1 MKNTKFPTHTYSEWQ
16 QAAEKAIKGKPFEET
31 LKTPTIEDVTLE
43 PLYTKDM
50 LDRFGSYVPA
60 QVAAIQH
67 GKHQPSWL
75 VSQEVTADSAEEYL
89 TLMKDDL
96 LRGNETVVY
105 SGFRKFEW
113 TDEQLNELAQLLVEY
128 PLYFKLSGDDQDV
141 LRVFDFIAPEK
152 QSQLQGVIFSEEPVN
167 APENV
172 RTQLVDTIPIHHAGG
187 TAVHELG
194 VALSILSEQMVDVD
208 FTESAK
214 NTWIR
219 FAVDTQFFQEIAK
232 LRAFRVLWQAF
243 CSAYGDETPT
253 IPVFTETS
261 VRSYSKL
268 DPYVNLLRA
277 GNSTF
282 AAVLGGTDAHT
293 VHPHDFLT
301 ESDLSSR
308 RIARNVQLVI
318 KEEAHVSHVIDPSAG
333 SYFIETLTKEYVE
346 AAWNYFLEIENIGG
360 YSEAIKSGW
369 LTDDIQAKW
378 IEREQN
384 VATRKQSLIGT
395 NIYAN
400 PQEAVRNVKTDDSHI
415 EYMTAKRLAIP
426 FEKLRAKSKVT
437 NLKSAIILMEPLKDI
452 KAQVDFV
459 SGFLAVGGIRVSVS
473 GYLQTAEQI
482 NQFLD
487 TESLDYAI
495 LCGSKEVI
503 ASIVP
508 ALNTQTSIDLAG
520 KYSKEQLAQ
529 WQQYGI
535 KDTIYSGKHITSK
548 LEKILALGKE
558 AQ

>member
-437 NLKSAIILMEPLKDI
+437 TLKSAIILMEPLKDI

-503 ASIVP
+503 ASVVP